1 MCRVVQQDRNH
12 LVDNHDV
19 SIFIDYV
26 KRNVLRNKVSNSV
39 DKLQRDTGLC

>member
-1 MCRVVQQDRNH
+1 MCRVVQQDQNH

-26 KRNVLRNKVSNSV
+26 KRNVLRSKVSNSV
-39 DKLQRDTGLC
+39 DKLQDDTSLC